1 MLQKMDPH
9 PMEKVV
15 NKETNGTS
23 GSPPTPSSTP
33 SSDAVKKQPLP
44 VDKKPITVTAT
55 PVAKTAPAAPSA
67 AVIAAPAPAE
77 PKEESAAKEDVKA
90 AQCVE

>member
-1 MLQKMDPH
+1 MLPKMDPH

-23 GSPPTPSSTP
+23 GSPPVPSSTP
-33 SSDAVKKQPLP
+33 SGDAAKKQPLP
-44 VDKKPITVTAT
+44 VEKKPIAA
-55 PVAKTAPAAPSA
+55 PAAKTAPAAPPA
-67 AVIAAPAPAE
+67 AVSAAPAPAE

>member
-1 MLQKMDPH
+1 MLPKMDPH
-9 PMEKVV
+9 PLEKVV

-23 GSPPTPSSTP
+23 SSPPTPSSTP
-33 SSDAVKKQPLP
+33 TGDAAKKQPLP
-44 VDKKPITVTAT
+44 VEKKPIAVTAA
-55 PVAKTAPAAPSA
+55 PAVKTAPAAPPA

>member
-1 MLQKMDPH
+1 MLPKMDPH

-15 NKETNGTS
+15 IKETNGTS
-23 GSPPTPSSTP
+23 GSPPVPSSTP
-33 SSDAVKKQPLP
+33 SGDAAKKQPLP
-44 VDKKPITVTAT
+44 VEKKSIVVTAA
-55 PVAKTAPAAPSA
+55 PVAKTVPAAPPA
-67 AVIAAPAPAE
+67 AVSAAPAPAE